1 MGLGGPNWGL
11 GGLIWGQSGLI
22 WGQSGLTVMDKSC
35 FTSLLV
41 ILLTNL

>member
-1 MGLGGPNWGL
+1 MHELVSLQHGNSLL
-11 GGLIWGQSGLI
+11 TDLDQDISTQC
-22 WGQSGLTVMDKSC
+22 TVMDKSC